1 MVIELESFDNT
12 DRRRKKEFVK
22 LPTEIMQGDPN
33 WVTPLTVE
41 RLAQLNPK
49 HPFFKHASARFW
61 LAKRDG
67 HSVGRIS
74 AQIDQLAWQHDM
86 PGMGFI
92 GNFDCVDDA
101 EVAAC
106 LFSAAE
112 AWLSEHG
119 CDQVRGP
126 FSLSINQESGCLID
140 GFDTPPFPMMG
151 HAKPYYQ
158 TLFEANGYAKAKDL
172 YAWKSD
178 ADRTFPT
185 AMRRILDQYEGRC
198 VIRDFDRKHYKRDL
212 LLMLDLF
219 NDAWQNNW
227 GFIPFTEEEFL
238 LMGKEMMQIV
248 PPDFIKFAE
257 VKGKAAAFIAY
268 IPNINSLIVDLKGKL
283 FPFGFLKL
291 LYRLRFARAK
301 SGRIALMGVRQEF
314 QNSLMGSMLTFMM
327 LHELH
332 LSTVAKGYNTVEMSW
347 VSEDNKRLNKLMKST
362 GSVLYKTY
370 RVFEKKLIS
379 DRSE

>member
-1 MVIELESFDNT
+1 LVIELESFDNT
-12 DRRRKKEFVK
+12 DLQRKKEFVK
-22 LPTEIMQGDPN
+22 LPAKILQDDPN
-33 WVTPLTVE
+33 WVSPLNFE
-41 RLAQLNPK
+41 RLAQLHPK

-67 HSVGRIS
+67 QTIGRIS
-74 AQIDQLAWQHDM
+74 AQIDQLAWQHNM

-92 GNFDCVDDA
+92 GNFDCINDTK
-101 EVAAC
+101 VATR

-112 AWLSEHG
+112 AWLLEHG

-158 TLFEANGYAKAKDL
+158 TLFEANGYTKAKDL
-172 YAWKSD
+172 YAWKSG
-178 ADRTFPT
+178 ADRTFPP
-185 AMRRILDQYEGRC
+185 AMQRILEQYEGRC
-198 VIRDFDRKHYKRDL
+198 VMRDFDRKHYKRDL
-212 LLMLDLF
+212 LIMLDLF
-219 NDAWQNNW
+219 NDAWQKNW

-238 LMGKEMMQIV
+238 LIGKEMMQIV
-248 PPDFIKFAE
+248 PSDFIKFAE
-257 VKGKAAAFIAY
+257 VKGKAAAFVAY

-291 LYRLRFARAK
+291 LYRLRFAPAK
-301 SGRIALMGVRQEF
+301 SGRIALMGIRQEF
-314 QNSLMGSMLTFMM
+314 QNSLMGSTLTFML

-332 LSTVAKGYNTVEMSW
+332 LSTVAKGYDTVEMSW
-347 VSEDNKRLNKLMKST
+347 VLEDNKRLNKVMQST
-362 GSVLYKTY
+362 GGKRYKTY
-370 RVFEKKLIS
+370 RVFEKQLMGHY
-379 DRSE
+379 DE